1 VEEARAAT
9 EALTAG
15 EAPLAGWAA
24 AASATVL
31 SRAEQAGVREEEAAA
46 EAAAAEAAAAEAA
59 AAEAEAAEAEVAE
72 AEAAEAPLAMH
83 MAAGSAEAVSY
94 K

>member
-1 VEEARAAT
+1 MEEARAAT

-46 EAAAAEAAAAEAA
+46 EAAAAEA
-59 AAEAEAAEAEVAE
+59 EAAEAEVAE